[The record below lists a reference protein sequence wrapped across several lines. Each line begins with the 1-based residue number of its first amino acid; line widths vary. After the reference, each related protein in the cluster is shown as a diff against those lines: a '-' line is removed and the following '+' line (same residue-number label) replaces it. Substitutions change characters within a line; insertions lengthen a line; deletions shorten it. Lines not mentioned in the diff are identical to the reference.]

1 MVPLTYYSY
10 PSLSFA
16 KMWDSFL
23 TLLGLHPILA
33 SFLPLS
39 LGCLLLVLK
48 KRRLL
53 CVLGCVFLCLGIIL
67 GAMLHFR
74 WDSFSIHLSD
84 TPDNSFPGRLSVLF
98 VGDSI
103 TCEGSRPRG
112 FITKIRSAL
121 PIEHQVVCQKGATSI
136 EIVRLLENSSLPFD
150 PDFIIA
156 QSGINDLL
164 NGGTQDQ
171 ILRSQEILFE
181 KLATRFPSSK
191 VYFLPVHPLKSASG
205 TITEFPSLAPANFP
219 VWWKAPPYFVQDSLV
234 ADGVHLS
241 ACGHTDLAHSIIKQ
255 ILKFPFKQ
263 NLKEIAS

>member
-1 MVPLTYYSY
+1 
-10 PSLSFA
+10 
-16 KMWDSFL
+16 MWDSFL

-74 WDSFSIHLSD
+74 WDSFSIHFFKL
-84 TPDNSFPGRLSVLF
+84 PNHSFPENISVLF

-103 TCEGSRPRG
+103 TCEGARPRG
-112 FITKIRSAL
+112 FITKIRSVF

-136 EIVRLLENSSLPFD
+136 EIVDLLEHAEIPLD
-150 PDFIIA
+150 PNVIIA

-164 NGGTQDQ
+164 NGDSEGQVF
-171 ILRSQEILFE
+171 RSQGMLLE
-181 KLATRFPSSK
+181 KLSTKFPRSK
-191 VYFLPVHPLKSASG
+191 VYFLPIHPLKLMNG
-205 TITEFPSLAPANFP
+205 TISEFPPHPPANFP
-219 VWWKAPPYFVQDSLV
+219 AWWKDPWSFAKDSLV

-241 ACGHTDLAHSIIKQ
+241 ADGHSQLAIALIKQ
-255 ILKFPFKQ
+255 ISATLSTKT
-263 NLKEIAS
+263 

>member
-1 MVPLTYYSY
+1 
-10 PSLSFA
+10 
-16 KMWDSFL
+16 
-23 TLLGLHPILA
+23 
-33 SFLPLS
+33 
-39 LGCLLLVLK
+39 
-48 KRRLL
+48 
-53 CVLGCVFLCLGIIL
+53 
-67 GAMLHFR
+67 
-74 WDSFSIHLSD
+74 LSD
-84 TPDNSFPGRLSVLF
+84 TPDNSFPGKVSVLF

-112 FITKIRSAL
+112 FITKIRSVL
-121 PIEHQVVCQKGATSI
+121 PIRHQVVCQKGATSI
-136 EIVRLLENSSLPFD
+136 EIVRLLENSSLLFD